1 MDLLLN
7 PFVLK
12 LKMLLTKDL
21 IGKVA
26 VLRDGHAVKIIDVG
40 TRIKV
45 QNLDGQIKECY
56 YTDVRFLWEN

>member
-1 MDLLLN
+1 
-7 PFVLK
+7 
-12 LKMLLTKDL
+12 MLLTKDL

-26 VLRDGHAVKIIDVG
+26 VLLDGHAVKIIDVG